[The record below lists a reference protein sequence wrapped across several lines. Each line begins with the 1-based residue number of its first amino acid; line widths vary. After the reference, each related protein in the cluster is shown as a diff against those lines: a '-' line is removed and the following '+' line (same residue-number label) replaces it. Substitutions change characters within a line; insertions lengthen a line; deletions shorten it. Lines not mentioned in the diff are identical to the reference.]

1 MAENFE
7 FDPLDFQPVLSSA
20 SVNKKVLTIH
30 VHIVSLTKSYINGQF
45 LISESLVFSEDL
57 HKFAVLNQS
66 VILPSCRSQKGS
78 KIFNVK
84 LSLFIFRLNARVS

>member
-20 SVNKKVLTIH
+20 SVKKKVLTIRH
-30 VHIVSLTKSYINGQF
+30 AHIVSLIKSYINGQF

-66 VILPSCRSQKGS
+66 VILPSQPKRIENFQRKT
-78 KIFNVK
+78 
-84 LSLFIFRLNARVS
+84 